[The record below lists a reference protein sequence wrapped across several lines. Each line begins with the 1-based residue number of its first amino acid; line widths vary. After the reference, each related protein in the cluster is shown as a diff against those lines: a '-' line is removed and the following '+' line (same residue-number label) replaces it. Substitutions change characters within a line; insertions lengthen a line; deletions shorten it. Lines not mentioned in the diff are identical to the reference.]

1 MEQMLDILLIVVGLI
16 ICLGG
21 IYFKKVVAG
30 FMGMTCG
37 IELGL
42 ILILAF
48 FSYDSDE
55 RTAIV
60 MVIALA
66 IIGAILCT
74 VYDRI
79 CGAVSAFFNS
89 ALVTFF
95 VLLFTPLSDVIAV
108 AILVALLISSI
119 VAYISYLYDR
129 VTFILTTAITG
140 AFLAGIGI
148 TDLLYKTTPAEI
160 FMASFFGKTDYIAMT
175 LLCTIGLSV
184 VGFGFQWKNG
194 SGIVVDLNNFNN
206 IGAATK
212 EAGHTIEK
220 RTCDVISQI
229 RNTWKNYS
237 PEEHIYFGL
246 ICGYS
251 FLWSICWKVT
261 NFATSNMIYILMRT
275 LSLALAG
282 CVLALVVYC
291 IYNKDKVFNI
301 ACVVA
306 LVLGNLF
313 WQRDSVSYFGISGW
327 INVLLYLIIAVALYT
342 IKEKLNGAEN
352 LIWKLLFSALI
363 IQEIIIPIIDKI
375 LIGYAGFSLW
385 NIIRWGVAIIML
397 AFLTGDYDVTG
408 AIKKHK
414 KIVFAVI
421 CIILAVIV
429 GNKILNV
436 VKEKSE
442 IARLR
447 ENLKEEQLKEDYL
460 EVNDANSE
468 NISENME
475 EEDEA
480 LKDILCEE
488 EWEVYD
494 IKDVSVGDSC
504 ILEYYGQGMAYTSL
518 PTLYFKKDGTFQ
530 FDLGTYGMETIGED
544 VDKLSGI
551 YQVDGDEVTLYYG
564 SENQM
569 IIIEYNVGYDAG
581 YSYFDDVDALAF
593 CKDDIHEFYLLH
605 PSFYE

>member
-21 IYFKKVVAG
+21 IYFKKAVAG

-55 RTAIV
+55 RTTIV

-66 IIGAILCT
+66 IIGAILCA
-74 VYDRI
+74 VYDQI

-89 ALVTFF
+89 ALATFF
-95 VLLFTPLSDVIAV
+95 VLLFTPLSNVIV
-108 AILVALLISSI
+108 VVILVVLLISSI
-119 VAYISYLYDR
+119 VAYISYLYYR

-160 FMASFFGKTDYIAMT
+160 FMVSFFGKTDYIAMT

-229 RNTWKNYS
+229 RNTWENYS
-237 PEEHIYFGL
+237 TEEHIYFGL

-251 FLWSICWKVT
+251 FLWPVCWKVT
-261 NFATSNMIYILMRT
+261 NFATTNMIYILMRT
-275 LSLALAG
+275 LSLVLAG
-282 CVLALVVYC
+282 CVLTLVVYC

-301 ACVVA
+301 ACVAA

-327 INVLLYLIIAVALYT
+327 INVLLYLIIALALYI
-342 IKEKLNGAEN
+342 IKEKLKGVEK
-352 LIWKLLFSALI
+352 LIWKLLFSALA
-363 IQEIIIPIIDKI
+363 IQTIIIPLVNKI
-375 LIGYAGFSLW
+375 LIGYAGFSFW
-385 NIIRWGVAIIML
+385 NIIQWGAAILML

-414 KIVFAVI
+414 NGAIAQIK
-421 CIILAVIV
+421 
-429 GNKILNV
+429 NK
-436 VKEKSE
+436 
-442 IARLR
+442 
-447 ENLKEEQLKEDYL
+447 DY
-460 EVNDANSE
+460 
-468 NISENME
+468 
-475 EEDEA
+475 
-480 LKDILCEE
+480 
-488 EWEVYD
+488 
-494 IKDVSVGDSC
+494 
-504 ILEYYGQGMAYTSL
+504 
-518 PTLYFKKDGTFQ
+518 
-530 FDLGTYGMETIGED
+530 
-544 VDKLSGI
+544 
-551 YQVDGDEVTLYYG
+551 
-564 SENQM
+564 
-569 IIIEYNVGYDAG
+569 
-581 YSYFDDVDALAF
+581 VDAL
-593 CKDDIHEFYLLH
+593 KEYRGNLLLVGVNYDKQTKH
-605 PSFYE
+605 HTCMIEKISL